1 MYFSWTSASGES
13 SGRAGVDDL
22 KITEKQCRYPTPRK
36 KRQSLR
42 NRTAERRGRRQKEED
57 GGRKKRTAER
67 RGRRQKE
74 EDGRKFVCSKHDRA
88 ITCLFHRELHL
99 KLPCSCLLQKD
110 LLKERWGLAG
120 IFFTRNYF
128 HACRTRFFV
137 FFPLPSYCTS
147 SLITREIH
155 FNKTLR

>member
-1 MYFSWTSASGES
+1 MNQVRLVFTHQFNVLLMNFRIW
-13 SGRAGVDDL
+13 RIL
-22 KITEKQCRYPTPRK
+22 WP
-36 KRQSLR
+36 
-42 NRTAERRGRRQKEED
+42 RRGRWSENNRKTMPLSNAQKKTD
-57 GGRKKRTAER
+57 RAYATG
-67 RGRRQKE
+67 RQKE

-88 ITCLFHRELHL
+88 ITCVFHRELHL

-110 LLKERWGLAG
+110 LMKERWGLAG

-147 SLITREIH
+147 SLITREMH